1 MSAQLN
7 IPYSTLWD
15 TFVQDCKTVK
25 IQKGVLESINLL
37 RSKYF
42 VIMTTDNM
50 DNFSRFTKPELS
62 LEKYFD
68 VISNSFEERML
79 KKDNSGELFLKYT
92 RLYNATIQ
100 NCVCLDDSQN
110 VYEVFSKLGG
120 IAYLVTPEKNISY
133 WLTKIA

>member
-1 MSAQLN
+1 
-7 IPYSTLWD
+7 
-15 TFVQDCKTVK
+15 
-25 IQKGVLESINLL
+25 
-37 RSKYF
+37 
-42 VIMTTDNM
+42 M